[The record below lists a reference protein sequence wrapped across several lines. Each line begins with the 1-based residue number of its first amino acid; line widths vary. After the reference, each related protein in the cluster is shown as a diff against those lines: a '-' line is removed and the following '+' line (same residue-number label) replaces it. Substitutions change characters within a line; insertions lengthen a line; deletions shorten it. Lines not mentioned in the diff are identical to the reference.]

1 MSRSAAAPLPGT
13 STDGT
18 LLESAIKVDDKHT
31 FFGRAE
37 SVGKDELFP
46 QASPLAGQIFKVK
59 KLSLGYVYDFASVAH
74 ARLGI
79 GGVVSAYAVPAALEP
94 VYGSN
99 PRSFMLFMR
108 AKLE

>member
-1 MSRSAAAPLPGT
+1 VY
-13 STDGT
+13 
-18 LLESAIKVDDKHT
+18 KV
-31 FFGRAE
+31 
-37 SVGKDELFP
+37 S
-46 QASPLAGQIFKVK
+46 

-79 GGVVSAYAVPAALEP
+79 GGVVSAYAVPGALDS